1 MHDARLSPET
11 LLQLAPT
18 IRARF
23 DAVGHV
29 LVDSPGG
36 TIVDVGPRGF
46 ATLALLRGRWPSG
59 MRSRGSKPMSAARPT
74 SCRR

>member
-1 MHDARLSPET
+1 MHDARRSPET
-11 LLQLAPT
+11 LLQLASG

-29 LVDSPGG
+29 PVDSPGG

-46 ATLALLRGRWPSG
+46 ATLALLRA
-59 MRSRGSKPMSAARPT
+59 AARPRGCDREAR
-74 SCRR
+74 SR